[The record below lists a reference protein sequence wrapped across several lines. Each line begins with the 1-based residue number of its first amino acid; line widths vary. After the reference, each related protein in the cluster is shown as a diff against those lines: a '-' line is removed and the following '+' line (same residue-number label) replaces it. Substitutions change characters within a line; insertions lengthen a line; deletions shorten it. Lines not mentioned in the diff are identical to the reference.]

1 VTPPLARILC
11 AMLLAASAS
20 HACGQ
25 ARGPAAA
32 APQSMPQADSGGPAT
47 YLFRDTPIAE
57 LFEMISRRARVN
69 IVLGKGV
76 TGNVAVSLYDTG
88 AREAIHAI
96 AEAGGFKVVERDN
109 GYLIV
114 NPQQAAQGGV
124 PDNIE
129 VRALKVQYSDP
140 QLVADILGKHVGPGG
155 KVTVIPQRKMVV
167 AEDTQAGLARIEALL
182 RQIDVPPRQVMIE
195 AKILEI
201 SLDDSENFGIDWSK
215 VLKNG
220 SKVGVTGLAQQGQA
234 GLFFNYVNCNC
245 DITAYLSAL
254 STKDKVRTLATPK
267 LLALEDQEASITIG
281 DELGYRVTTTINNV
295 TSESVQF
302 LDTGVI
308 LRVTPS
314 VDGDRK
320 IALKI
325 RPEVSSGSVL
335 NGVPSKKTTQV
346 TTQLVAQD
354 GQSILIA
361 GLIKSSAS
369 QQRTGVP
376 LLGDIPVV
384 GNLFANR
391 ERRGNLTETVVV
403 ITPHL
408 VPLGG
413 APDDAQVAE
422 RVRQNEKEIVDKL
435 KGPASLD

>member
-1 VTPPLARILC
+1 MRRLLARFLC
-11 AMLLAASAS
+11 AALLAAGAS
-20 HACGQ
+20 HAAAQAPGQ
-25 ARGPAAA
+25 ATGN
-32 APQSMPQADSGGPAT
+32 GTAT

-57 LFEMISRRARVN
+57 LFEMISARDRVS
-69 IVLGKGV
+69 IMLGKGV
-76 TGNVAVSLYDTG
+76 TGNVAVSLYDMS

-96 AEAGGFKVVERDN
+96 AEAGGYKVVERGN

-114 NPQQAAQGGV
+114 NPSQAAQGAV
-124 PDNIE
+124 PDDIQ

-155 KVTVIPQRKMVV
+155 KVTVLAQRKMVV
-167 AEDTQAGLARIEALL
+167 AEDTRAGLDRIEALL
-182 RQIDVPPRQVMIE
+182 RQIDVAPRQVMIE

-201 SLDDSENFGIDWSK
+201 TLEDSENFGIDWTK

-220 SKVGVTGLAQQGQA
+220 SKIGTTGLAQQGQA
-234 GLFFNYVNCNC
+234 GLFLNYISCNC
-245 DITAYLSAL
+245 DFTAYLSAL
-254 STKDKVRTLATPK
+254 ATRNKVRTLASPK
-267 LLALEDQEASITIG
+267 LLALEDQEAAVTIG

-308 LRVTPS
+308 LHVTPS
-314 VDGDRK
+314 VDADHR

-325 RPEVSSGSVL
+325 RPEVSSGSIL
-335 NGVPSKKTTQV
+335 NGVPSKTTTQV

-354 GQSILIA
+354 GQSILIG
-361 GLIKSSAS
+361 GLIKSSAT

-376 LLGDIPVV
+376 LLGDLPVL

-391 ERRGNLTETVVV
+391 EQHGNLTETVVV

-408 VPLGG
+408 VPAGG
-413 APDDAQVAE
+413 TGEDVRTLE
-422 RVRQNEKEIVDKL
+422 RVRQNEKEMADKL
-435 KGPASLD
+435 KGPAALD